1 MRRPRPQLFPT
12 NMALRDGLPATGSAR
27 ALFSLVFQRPVAQS
41 FGPADFL
48 VSGLFQDAYLQA
60 VPMPGRQAAC
70 FSGCLGCSSA
80 GPHGEAAR
88 LPRVRPM
95 AVG

>member
-70 FSGCLGCSSA
+70 FSGCLEECEKQASA
-80 GPHGEAAR
+80 CPLLHHISFSP
-88 LPRVRPM
+88 LY
-95 AVG
+95 